1 MSTNHRRFTQLT
13 ILSTFLAISG
23 WACSSSDANTGS
35 GTTTPAGVIPAV
47 EAVQAR
53 YGSLPL
59 VERFS
64 GNVRAENQVPLYA
77 QINAKVAEVL
87 AENGDF
93 VVKGQILVRLEDETF
108 QQQLTQA
115 KAGLRINQAR
125 LRQAEAGLSQL
136 QGEFN
141 REQKLNEQ
149 SLSSEVRIEEL
160 QAELISLDADVELAK
175 AQVEQSEALVA
186 EREETLSRTIIRA
199 PISGTIGQ
207 RNVQIGMQVSP
218 NNPLFLI
225 GDLDRLRIE
234 VVLTESMLNTI
245 SVGQRADILVPNG
258 PDGTPQI
265 IEATL
270 SRISPFLNEVTRST
284 EAEIDLE
291 DANGLLR
298 PGMFIPVDVHF
309 GDSQQATLIPTSA
322 LYTNP
327 NTGTEG
333 VYLAPNAGS
342 EIPLSIQ
349 DESLSLPTGVQFI
362 PITVLARGR
371 MEVGVT
377 GIESGDWIISLGQ
390 DLLSEGREQARLKAV
405 SWDHVTQLQS
415 MQREDLLEQVMK
427 EASEAKNN
435 KPETTE

>member
-1 MSTNHRRFTQLT
+1 MSTKHRRFTQLT
-13 ILSTFLAISG
+13 ILSAFFAMSG

-35 GTTTPAGVIPAV
+35 GVATPAGVIPAV

-93 VVKGQILVRLEDETF
+93 VEKGQILVRLEDETF

-149 SLSSEVRIEEL
+149 SLSSEVRIEQL
-160 QAELISLDADVELAK
+160 QAELISLEADVELAK

-207 RNVQIGMQVSP
+207 RNVQMGMQVSP

-284 EAEIDLE
+284 EAEIDLK

-333 VYLAPNAGS
+333 VYVAPNAGS
-342 EIPLSIQ
+342 
-349 DESLSLPTGVQFI
+349 
-362 PITVLARGR
+362 
-371 MEVGVT
+371 
-377 GIESGDWIISLGQ
+377 
-390 DLLSEGREQARLKAV
+390 
-405 SWDHVTQLQS
+405 
-415 MQREDLLEQVMK
+415 
-427 EASEAKNN
+427 
-435 KPETTE
+435 